1 MGNPQRAL
9 DAMLDGERQ
18 ISGHT
23 VYPLSIA
30 RYALLE
36 KTGSP
41 LLTGEEDIQK
51 TLQTLYIMT
60 QPVEQ
65 LAAAMKAG
73 TLEQDAF
80 IWGDKLD
87 IPSLKHIV
95 ADIRGRLADV
105 MYLAPDT
112 DDDGKKKQQTAG

>member
-1 MGNPQRAL
+1 M
-9 DAMLDGERQ
+9 
-18 ISGHT
+18 
-23 VYPLSIA
+23 YPLSIA

-36 KTGSP
+36 KTESP
-41 LLTGEEDIQK
+41 LLTGKDDMQK

-87 IPSLKHIV
+87 IPSLQRIV
-95 ADIRGRLADV
+95 ADIRARLQDV
-105 MYLAPDT
+105 MYLSPDI